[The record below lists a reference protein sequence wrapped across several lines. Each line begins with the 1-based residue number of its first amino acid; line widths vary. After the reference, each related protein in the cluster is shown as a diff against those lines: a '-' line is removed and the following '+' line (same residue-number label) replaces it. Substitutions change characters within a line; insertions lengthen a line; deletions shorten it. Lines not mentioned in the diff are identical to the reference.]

1 MWRLTSPVRHD
12 PERGGK
18 VEVGLGRHPDDTAG
32 RRGGPADHLETAD
45 GPLEI
50 TFEGPAEGQPDV
62 VLYDVINLNDGNGA
76 DLDHLLKH
84 TVSTV
89 IAIDRT
95 LKPDLGTRA
104 KERGVEWAITLDI
117 TAEQLV
123 AVIQDAVSGN
133 LEDATNVAQEW
144 DATDFLG
151 AAAGIS
157 PRESD
162 VLQLVV
168 MGHSNQEIADALFLS
183 INSVKT
189 YIRSTYRKVNATSRG
204 QAIVWAI
211 QNGFLTERHDETE
224 TQSKL

>member
-1 MWRLTSPVRHD
+1 VGEVTKSVWIDIRTTQQV
-12 PERGGK
+12 
-18 VEVGLGRHPDDTAG
+18 VAVGLRTI
-32 RRGGPADHLETAD
+32 LEGAD

-50 TFEGPAEGQPDV
+50 TFEGPAQAQPDV
-62 VLYDVINLNDGNGA
+62 VLYDVIKLNEGNGA
-76 DLDHLLKH
+76 DLDHLLEH

-89 IAIDRT
+89 IAVDRT

-104 KERGVEWAITLDI
+104 REKGVEWAITLDI
-117 TAEQLV
+117 TPDDLV
-123 AVIQDAVSGN
+123 AVIRDAVAGHLDNS
-133 LEDATNVAQEW
+133 NVAQEW
-144 DATDFLG
+144 SSAGFLG

-168 MGHSNQEIADALFLS
+168 MGHSNQEIADTLFLS

-189 YIRSTYRKVNATSRG
+189 YIRSTYRKINATSRG

-211 QNGFLTERHDETE
+211 QNGFLTERYDEIE
-224 TQSKL
+224 AESLP

>member
-1 MWRLTSPVRHD
+1 MGETTKSVWVDIRTTQQV
-12 PERGGK
+12 
-18 VEVGLGRHPDDTAG
+18 VAVGLRTI
-32 RRGGPADHLETAD
+32 LEQAH

-50 TFEGPAEGQPDV
+50 TFEAPAGGGQPDV
-62 VLYDVINLNDGNGA
+62 VLYDVIKLNDGPGD
-76 DLDHLLKH
+76 DLDHLLRH

-89 IAIDRT
+89 IAVDRT

-104 KERGVEWAITLDI
+104 KEKGVEWAITLDI
-117 TAEQLV
+117 APDELV
-123 AVIQDAVSGN
+123 AVIKDAVGGRLDDDS
-133 LEDATNVAQEW
+133 NVAQEW
-144 DATDFLG
+144 DPKDFLG

-168 MGHSNQEIADALFLS
+168 LGHSNQEIADTLFLS

-189 YIRSTYRKVNATSRG
+189 YIRSTYRKIEVTSRG

-211 QNGFLTERHDETE
+211 QNGFLTEPYSDESTI
-224 TQSKL
+224 S

>member
-1 MWRLTSPVRHD
+1 VGEVTKSVWIDIRTTQQV
-12 PERGGK
+12 
-18 VEVGLGRHPDDTAG
+18 VAVGLRTI
-32 RRGGPADHLETAD
+32 LERAE

-50 TFEGPAEGQPDV
+50 TFEGPAEAQPDV
-62 VLYDVINLNDGNGA
+62 VLYDVIKLNEGNGA

-89 IAIDRT
+89 IAVDRT

-104 KERGVEWAITLDI
+104 REKGVEWAITLDI
-117 TAEQLV
+117 TPADLV
-123 AVIQDAVSGN
+123 AVITDAVSGN
-133 LEDATNVAQEW
+133 LDDSNVAQEW
-144 DATDFLG
+144 SSAGFLG

-157 PRESD
+157 PRESE

-168 MGHSNQEIADALFLS
+168 MGYSNQEIADTLFLS

-189 YIRSTYRKVNATSRG
+189 YIRSTYRKINATSRG

-211 QNGFLTERHDETE
+211 QNGFLTERYDETE
-224 TQSKL
+224 AESLP

>member
-1 MWRLTSPVRHD
+1 VRKAAQPVWVDIRTTQQ
-12 PERGGK
+12 
-18 VEVGLGRHPDDTAG
+18 VVAVGLRTI
-32 RRGGPADHLETAD
+32 LERSD

-50 TFEGPAEGQPDV
+50 TFEGPAGGQPDV
-62 VLYDVINLNDGNGA
+62 VLYDVIKLNEGNGA

-89 IAIDRT
+89 IAVDRT

-104 KERGVEWAITLDI
+104 RDKGVEWAITLDI
-117 TAEQLV
+117 SPEDLV
-123 AVIQDAVSGN
+123 AVIEDAVAGHLDDDS
-133 LEDATNVAQEW
+133 NVAQEW
-144 DATDFLG
+144 SSAEFLG

-168 MGHSNQEIADALFLS
+168 MGHSNQEIADTLFLS

-189 YIRSTYRKVNATSRG
+189 YIRSAYRKINATSRA

-211 QNGFLTERHDETE
+211 QNGFLTERYDDEAEPLT
-224 TQSKL
+224 

>member
-1 MWRLTSPVRHD
+1 VGEASKSVWVDIRTTQQV
-12 PERGGK
+12 
-18 VEVGLGRHPDDTAG
+18 VAVGLRTI
-32 RRGGPADHLETAD
+32 LERSD

-89 IAIDRT
+89 IAVDRT

-104 KERGVEWAITLDI
+104 REKGVEWAITLNI
-117 TAEQLV
+117 TSEELV
-123 AVIQDAVSGN
+123 AVIKDAVSGN
-133 LEDATNVAQEW
+133 LHDSNVAQEW
-144 DATDFLG
+144 DAADFLG

-168 MGHSNQEIADALFLS
+168 MGHSNQEIADTLYLS

-189 YIRSTYRKVNATSRG
+189 YIRSTYRKINATSRG

-211 QNGFLTERHDETE
+211 QNGFLTERYDETE
-224 TQSKL
+224 TPSEL

>member
-1 MWRLTSPVRHD
+1 MGEQTKPVWIDIRTTQQ
-12 PERGGK
+12 
-18 VEVGLGRHPDDTAG
+18 VVAVGLRTI
-32 RRGGPADHLETAD
+32 LERAD
-45 GPLEI
+45 GPLQF
-50 TFEGPAEGQPDV
+50 TFEGPADGGQPDV
-62 VLYDVINLNDGNGA
+62 VLYDVIKLNNGNGA

-89 IAIDRT
+89 IAVDRT

-104 KERGVEWAITLDI
+104 KEKGVEWAITLDI
-117 TAEQLV
+117 SPDELID
-123 AVIQDAVSGN
+123 VIKDAVSGK
-133 LEDATNVAQEW
+133 LDDDTNVAQEW
-144 DATDFLG
+144 DPHEFLG

-168 MGHSNQEIADALFLS
+168 MGHSNQEIAETLFLS

-189 YIRSTYRKVNATSRG
+189 YIRSAYRKINVTSRG

-211 QNGFLTERHDETE
+211 QNGFLTERYDDLTE
-224 TQSKL
+224 A

>member
-1 MWRLTSPVRHD
+1 VGYAGQRVWVDIRTTQQV
-12 PERGGK
+12 
-18 VEVGLGRHPDDTAG
+18 VNVGLHTI
-32 RRGGPADHLETAD
+32 LERAE

-50 TFEGPAEGQPDV
+50 TFHGPATGQPDV
-62 VLYDVINLNDGNGA
+62 VLYDVIKLNEGNGT

-95 LKPDLGTRA
+95 LKPELGTRA
-104 KERGVEWAITLDI
+104 REKGVEWAITLDI
-117 TAEQLV
+117 TPEELV
-123 AVIQDAVSGN
+123 AVIEDAVSGN
-133 LEDATNVAQEW
+133 LVEDSNVAQEW
-144 DATDFLG
+144 DAGDYLG

-168 MGHSNQEIADALFLS
+168 MGHSNQEIADDLFLS

-189 YIRSTYRKVNATSRG
+189 YIRSTYRKINATSRG

-211 QNGFLTERHDETE
+211 QNGFLTERTDETE
-224 TQSKL
+224 STPGS